1 MFFLSKAARPARYA
15 LFSGFA
21 VRALGGL
28 DPSVL
33 LIAADLDVFGCLEVR
48 TPTSLHAR
56 LLFGTHARLAAC
68 DGTSFHCHAP
78 HRQGKGN
85 RLQRQV
91 AHTTKP
97 LIRHDTHRKKHA
109 KLMCASLIR
118 YMFSA
123 GVDVAIMCRW
133 ALFLSSCVVTA
144 AYAVLKF
151 MV

>member
-48 TPTSLHAR
+48 TPTSLH
-56 LLFGTHARLAAC
+56 
-68 DGTSFHCHAP
+68 
-78 HRQGKGN
+78 
-85 RLQRQV
+85 
-91 AHTTKP
+91 
-97 LIRHDTHRKKHA
+97 
-109 KLMCASLIR
+109 LMR

-123 GVDVAIMCRW
+123 GVDVAIMRRL
-133 ALFLSSCVVTA
+133 AMFLSSCMCSDRGVGCFKIHGLFFGV
-144 AYAVLKF
+144 
-151 MV
+151 